1 MYNKIILVG
10 RLTRDPELKYTPE
23 GTAVTKF
30 TLAVDRRR
38 KDDGADF
45 VDIVTWRGTAEA
57 CANYLA
63 KGSLVMVDGRLEIK
77 PYENRDGEKRK
88 SVNVIAGEVK
98 FLQKSG
104 GGNGGGEQKQQ
115 DGTNWDDIAS
125 EIDVGDDDI
134 PF

>member
-1 MYNKIILVG
+1 MYNKVILVG

-23 GTAVTKF
+23 GTAITKF

-45 VDIVTWRGTAEA
+45 VDVVTWRGTAEA